1 MSILDSYSVKNDE
14 VSTKILIGFHSMESV
29 LLTLTMALPEGKKKN
44 GFQIVICTLVMNI
57 FL

>member
-1 MSILDSYSVKNDE
+1 LDSFTVKNDE
-14 VSTKILIGFHSMESV
+14 VSTKILIGFHRMESA